1 MKNLFTS
8 NYFYLALILI
18 LLPVQIF
25 LGIYL
30 YFSAEIPSPE
40 EVSEVDLQ
48 IPLKI
53 YTADGK
59 LIGEY
64 GEIHRTKLEFNEI
77 PEIFVQAFLAAE
89 DSDYFTH
96 TGVDLFSLI
105 RATYQFLREGE
116 IVSGGGTITMQ
127 VARNYVLTK
136 DRTFERKLK
145 EIFAAFKIDFYF
157 TKEEI
162 FELYVN
168 QIFLGNRA
176 YGIAAAADIYYG
188 KALSDLSLPQVAMI
202 AGLPK
207 APSKINPLIN
217 PRKALNRRNWV
228 LGRMRDLNYINEEDF
243 FKARNTPITASFTG
257 VTPEVDADYLAEEIR
272 QYIINEYGLNSYKE
286 GYQVV
291 STINSNFQA
300 SARKA
305 VEKGI
310 EEYERRHGFE
320 KPENYQALIPDLF
333 KNRSDFFYSFFYDP
347 NEFLDE
353 FGIELDTKNPFSNVM
368 RFLEKLSK
376 FKNLNPSLVLSVK
389 KDTLVLIDELGK
401 IQKIYLSKLKYPIRP
416 KINENRKDKKL
427 TDFKDFFNL
436 GDLIWASNPNEIEQ
450 SIALHPKVQSALVSI
465 DPSNGDVLAMVGGY
479 NFNASQ
485 FNRATQAKPQLGST
499 FKPFLYAAAF
509 ENGFNPASVINDA
522 PIVFEDKNLE
532 DVWRPKNSGGIFYG
546 PTRLREALVQSR
558 NVVSVRLLQELSIEV
573 VKDSLERYGFDKGEL
588 PSDLS
593 LALGS
598 YGMSPLNNAKLF
610 SVFANGGKRV
620 SPFFIKKIILPNK
633 EEIIFKEDTEPSKG
647 IYLSKWYGYK
657 AKIDNDFEVDPR
669 VSFILNDI
677 LKEAANRGTGRKIRS
692 LNRKDFA
699 GKTGTSNDAES
710 TWFTGFNPE
719 ILTTVWF
726 GYDNPKGLGDQEF
739 GSTTSLPIWLDYM
752 STIVD
757 EIPYKNLKK
766 PSGLIARKINKK
778 TGNLATTEDKDVKF
792 EYFLN

>member
-320 KPENYQALIPDLF
+320 KPENYQSLIPDLF

-376 FKNLNPSLVLSVK
+376 FKNLNPSLILSVK

>member
-305 VEKGI
+305 VEKGV

-320 KPENYQALIPDLF
+320 KPDNYQELITDLF

-368 RFLEKLSK
+368 RFLERLSK

-465 DPSNGDVLAMVGGY
+465 DPNNGDVLAMVGGY

>member
-1 MKNLFTS
+1 MKKLFAS
-8 NYFYLALILI
+8 NYFYLALLVI
-18 LLPVQIF
+18 LLPVHLF

-30 YFSAEIPSPE
+30 YFSADIPSPK

-48 IPLKI
+48 VPLKI
-53 YTADGK
+53 FTSDGK

-64 GEIHRTKLEFNEI
+64 GEIHRTKVFFDEI

-89 DSDYFTH
+89 DSDYFNH

-105 RATYQFLREGE
+105 RATYQFLREGK

-157 TKEEI
+157 SKEEI

-188 KALSDLSLPQVAMI
+188 KSLSDLSLAQVAMI

-243 FKARNTPITASFTG
+243 FRAKNTPITASFTG

-272 QYIINEYGLNSYKE
+272 KYILAEYGLNSYKK
-286 GYQVV
+286 GYEVV

-310 EEYERRHGFE
+310 EEYESRHGFE
-320 KPENYQALIPDLF
+320 KPENYQILIPDLF

-347 NEFLDE
+347 NKFLDE
-353 FGIELDTKNPFSNVM
+353 FGIELDTENPFSKVM
-368 RFLEKLSK
+368 RFLESLSK
-376 FKNLNPSLVLSVK
+376 FKNLNPSIILSVK
-389 KDTLVLIDELGK
+389 KDSLVLIDELGK
-401 IQKIYLSKLKYPIRP
+401 IQKVYLSRLKSPIRP

-427 TDFKDFFNL
+427 TDFKEFFNT
-436 GDLIWASNPNEIEQ
+436 GDLIWASDSNKAEQ
-450 SIALHPKVQSALVSI
+450 IISIHPKVQSALVSI
-465 DPSNGDVLAMVGGY
+465 DPDNGDVLAMVGGY

-509 ENGFNPASVINDA
+509 ENGFNPASIINDA

-532 DVWRPKNSGGIFYG
+532 DVWRPKNSSGVFYG

-573 VKDSLERYGFDKGEL
+573 VKDSLERYGFNKQDL

-598 YGMSPLNNAKLF
+598 YGMSPLENAKLF
-610 SVFANGGKRV
+610 SVFANGGKNV
-620 SPFFIKKIILPNK
+620 DPFFIKKIILPNK
-633 EEIIFKEDTEPSKG
+633 EEIIFKKEREPSKG
-647 IYLSKWYGYK
+647 AYLSQWYGYETQ
-657 AKIDNDFEVDPR
+657 IDNNFKVDPR

-677 LKEAANRGTGRKIRS
+677 LKEAATRGTGRKIRE

-726 GYDNPKGLGDQEF
+726 GYDNPKGLGDKEF

-752 STIVD
+752 SSIVD
-757 EIPYKNLKK
+757 QIPYRNLKK
-766 PSGLIARKINKK
+766 PSGLIARKINKA
-778 TGNLATTEDKDVKF
+778 TGNIATTEDKDVKF

>member
-310 EEYERRHGFE
+310 EEYESRHGFE

-368 RFLEKLSK
+368 RFLERLSK

>member
-368 RFLEKLSK
+368 RFLERLSK
-376 FKNLNPSLVLSVK
+376 FKNLNPSLILSVK

>member
-305 VEKGI
+305 VEKGV

-320 KPENYQALIPDLF
+320 KPDNYQELIPDLF
-333 KNRSDFFYSFFYDP
+333 KDRSDFFYSFFYDP

-368 RFLEKLSK
+368 RFLERLSK

>member
-228 LGRMRDLNYINEEDF
+228 LRRMRDLNYINEEDF

-305 VEKGI
+305 VEKGV

-368 RFLEKLSK
+368 RFLERLSK

>member
-25 LGIYL
+25 LSIYL

-368 RFLEKLSK
+368 RFLERLSK

>member
-320 KPENYQALIPDLF
+320 KPDNYQALIPDLF

-368 RFLEKLSK
+368 RFLERLSK

>member
-305 VEKGI
+305 VEKGV

-320 KPENYQALIPDLF
+320 KPDNYQSLIPDLF

-347 NEFLDE
+347 NKFLDE

>member
-368 RFLEKLSK
+368 RFLERLSK

-427 TDFKDFFNL
+427 TDFKDFFNF

>member
-368 RFLEKLSK
+368 RFLERLSK

>member
-1 MKNLFTS
+1 M
-8 NYFYLALILI
+8 
-18 LLPVQIF
+18 
-25 LGIYL
+25 
-30 YFSAEIPSPE
+30 
-40 EVSEVDLQ
+40 
-48 IPLKI
+48 
-53 YTADGK
+53 
-59 LIGEY
+59 
-64 GEIHRTKLEFNEI
+64 
-77 PEIFVQAFLAAE
+77 
-89 DSDYFTH
+89 
-96 TGVDLFSLI
+96 
-105 RATYQFLREGE
+105 
-116 IVSGGGTITMQ
+116 
-127 VARNYVLTK
+127 
-136 DRTFERKLK
+136 
-145 EIFAAFKIDFYF
+145 
-157 TKEEI
+157 
-162 FELYVN
+162 
-168 QIFLGNRA
+168 
-176 YGIAAAADIYYG
+176 
-188 KALSDLSLPQVAMI
+188 
-202 AGLPK
+202 
-207 APSKINPLIN
+207 
-217 PRKALNRRNWV
+217 
-228 LGRMRDLNYINEEDF
+228 
-243 FKARNTPITASFTG
+243 
-257 VTPEVDADYLAEEIR
+257 
-272 QYIINEYGLNSYKE
+272 NSYKE

-368 RFLEKLSK
+368 RFLERLSK

-620 SPFFIKKIILPNK
+620 SPFFI
-633 EEIIFKEDTEPSKG
+633 
-647 IYLSKWYGYK
+647 
-657 AKIDNDFEVDPR
+657 
-669 VSFILNDI
+669 
-677 LKEAANRGTGRKIRS
+677 
-692 LNRKDFA
+692 
-699 GKTGTSNDAES
+699 
-710 TWFTGFNPE
+710 
-719 ILTTVWF
+719 
-726 GYDNPKGLGDQEF
+726 
-739 GSTTSLPIWLDYM
+739 
-752 STIVD
+752 
-757 EIPYKNLKK
+757 
-766 PSGLIARKINKK
+766 
-778 TGNLATTEDKDVKF
+778 
-792 EYFLN
+792 

>member
-228 LGRMRDLNYINEEDF
+228 LRRMRDLNYINEEDF

-368 RFLEKLSK
+368 RFLERLSK

>member
-320 KPENYQALIPDLF
+320 KPENYQVLIPDLF

-368 RFLEKLSK
+368 RFLERLSK

>member
-347 NEFLDE
+347 KEFLDE

-368 RFLEKLSK
+368 RFLERLSK

>member
-320 KPENYQALIPDLF
+320 KPENYQSLIPDLF

-368 RFLEKLSK
+368 RFLERLSK

>member
-272 QYIINEYGLNSYKE
+272 H
-286 GYQVV
+286 
-291 STINSNFQA
+291 
-300 SARKA
+300 RK
-305 VEKGI
+305 
-310 EEYERRHGFE
+310 
-320 KPENYQALIPDLF
+320 
-333 KNRSDFFYSFFYDP
+333 
-347 NEFLDE
+347 
-353 FGIELDTKNPFSNVM
+353 
-368 RFLEKLSK
+368 
-376 FKNLNPSLVLSVK
+376 
-389 KDTLVLIDELGK
+389 
-401 IQKIYLSKLKYPIRP
+401 
-416 KINENRKDKKL
+416 
-427 TDFKDFFNL
+427 
-436 GDLIWASNPNEIEQ
+436 
-450 SIALHPKVQSALVSI
+450 
-465 DPSNGDVLAMVGGY
+465 
-479 NFNASQ
+479 
-485 FNRATQAKPQLGST
+485 
-499 FKPFLYAAAF
+499 
-509 ENGFNPASVINDA
+509 
-522 PIVFEDKNLE
+522 
-532 DVWRPKNSGGIFYG
+532 
-546 PTRLREALVQSR
+546 
-558 NVVSVRLLQELSIEV
+558 
-573 VKDSLERYGFDKGEL
+573 
-588 PSDLS
+588 
-593 LALGS
+593 
-598 YGMSPLNNAKLF
+598 
-610 SVFANGGKRV
+610 
-620 SPFFIKKIILPNK
+620 
-633 EEIIFKEDTEPSKG
+633 
-647 IYLSKWYGYK
+647 
-657 AKIDNDFEVDPR
+657 
-669 VSFILNDI
+669 
-677 LKEAANRGTGRKIRS
+677 
-692 LNRKDFA
+692 
-699 GKTGTSNDAES
+699 
-710 TWFTGFNPE
+710 
-719 ILTTVWF
+719 
-726 GYDNPKGLGDQEF
+726 
-739 GSTTSLPIWLDYM
+739 
-752 STIVD
+752 
-757 EIPYKNLKK
+757 
-766 PSGLIARKINKK
+766 
-778 TGNLATTEDKDVKF
+778 
-792 EYFLN
+792 